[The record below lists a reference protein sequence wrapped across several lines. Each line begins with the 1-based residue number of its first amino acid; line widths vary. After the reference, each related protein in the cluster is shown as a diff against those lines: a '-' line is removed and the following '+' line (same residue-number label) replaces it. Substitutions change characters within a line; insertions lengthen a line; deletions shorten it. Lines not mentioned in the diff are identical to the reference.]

1 MTVQIDAQGLSRRAI
16 IVTAPFASLLLG
28 AWAQNELDKGRNL
41 ESASIVFIAAAALFA
56 FALRNVSI
64 ERDEPITTLPRV
76 ESYRLLWIGFALGLA
91 GVTFWGCAGN
101 QFRPVGVLAWL
112 GSLAFFFCALPVREC
127 LETAWVRL
135 RGWAIPKQIVIR
147 RETLALG
154 AITIVG
160 AFFRLYQL
168 DVIPAEMGPDLPLKY
183 DNVHEI
189 LSGNYLVFFPSHP
202 GREALFFYWTALLAK
217 LLGLSH
223 LTIKFSAAV
232 IGIFTIP
239 VLYLVVKRIYNV
251 EAGLYAALILA
262 LSHYHIIQSRIG
274 FRAILVPLFTIVL
287 LYLLARICRN
297 HRAVDFALAGFWI
310 GLGLY
315 TYNAWFI
322 APLGF
327 VIALL
332 AYWVATRNM
341 SFVVSTQAVTLST
354 FATLSV
360 NSAKRLVVAT
370 RGCFAPLSMTRQAEQ
385 ISFVTLVRGMVIAGL
400 AAFLV
405 WVPLA
410 RYGYEHPEMYLQR
423 VATRVTETETT
434 VSPNVAG
441 VFADNL
447 RRTFLML
454 NYRGDPV
461 FIQNVPF
468 MRELGFL
475 PAILFVLGLGYIL
488 LRWRHGSNSLVVI
501 LFAVMLL
508 PSALSIAF
516 PAEVPNVNRSGGGI
530 ALAILIAA
538 LPLPLIRKQLAEF
551 VTRARQQLSAERFV
565 LVQREE
571 LHIEAKLSPGK
582 STAWM
587 IPLLAV
593 LLFCNEARTVY
604 KTYFDDY
611 VAALPSHN
619 YSITLEMARAL
630 DDFAGNG
637 FAIIKI
643 WPNWYDGN
651 AIRVQLRKM
660 PKEGYRE
667 VDRFDLNAPPFANFQ
682 GTDLFLINPGDAQA
696 LALLHKSFPRGVTV
710 ESRDSMGQVQFVSF
724 YTAR

>member
-1 MTVQIDAQGLSRRAI
+1 MTAQVVDAQRLSRRAI
-16 IVTAPFASLLLG
+16 IVTAPFAALLLG

-41 ESASIVFIAAAALFA
+41 ESASIVFITAAALFA
-56 FALRNVSI
+56 FAMREISI
-64 ERDEPITTLPRV
+64 ERDGTGAIVPST

-91 GVTFWGCAGN
+91 GVTFFASAGN
-101 QFRPVGVLAWL
+101 QFRIVGVLAWL
-112 GSLAFFFCALPVREC
+112 GSLALFFCALPHSNDWGN
-127 LETAWVRL
+127 AWARL
-135 RGWAIPKQIVIR
+135 RSRSLPKQIVVR
-147 RETLALG
+147 WETVALV
-154 AITIVG
+154 AITLVG

-168 DVIPAEMGPDLPLKY
+168 DLIPAEMGCDLPLKY
-183 DNVHEI
+183 DNVQEI
-189 LSGNYLVFFPSHP
+189 LNGNYLVFFPSHP
-202 GREALFFYWTALLAK
+202 GREALFFYWTAILAK

-232 IGIFTIP
+232 IGILTIP
-239 VLYLVVKRIYNV
+239 VLYLVVKHIYNV
-251 EAGLYAALILA
+251 EAGLYAALMLA

-287 LYLLARICRN
+287 LYLMARICRN

-322 APLGF
+322 APLTF

-332 AYWVATRNM
+332 AYWVAMR
-341 SFVVSTQAVTLST
+341 
-354 FATLSV
+354 
-360 NSAKRLVVAT
+360 
-370 RGCFAPLSMTRQAEQ
+370 SM
-385 ISFVTLVRGMVIAGL
+385 SFVTLVRGVVIAGL

-423 VATRVTETETT
+423 VATRVTETEAV
-434 VSPNVAG
+434 VSSNVAG
-441 VFADNL
+441 IFADNL

-468 MRELGFL
+468 MRELGFV

-488 LRWRHGSNSLVVI
+488 IRWRHGSNPLVAL

-508 PSALSIAF
+508 PSALAIAF

-530 ALAILIAA
+530 AMAILIAA

-551 VTRARQQLSAERFV
+551 ITQVRQRLSAERFV
-565 LVQREE
+565 LVQRDE

-587 IPLLAV
+587 IPLIAV
-593 LLFCNEARTVY
+593 LLFCNEARNVY

-651 AIRVQLRKM
+651 AVRVQLHKM

-682 GTDLFLINPGDAQA
+682 GTALFLINPGDAQG
-696 LALLHKSFPRGVTV
+696 LDLLHKSFPRGVTV
-710 ESRDSMGQVQFVSF
+710 EYRDPMGQVQSLSF
-724 YTAR
+724 YGQK